1 MKAIK
6 KHIMVDNETRAFIVE
21 AFGCS
26 KVAVWKALTF
36 RSDSDL
42 CKRIRTLALQRGGLL
57 IGVNEVRE
65 GLTASGGEQPA
76 EVGESGSIGGQ
87 SGSIGGQ
94 SGAMNCESGATNGQS
109 GAMGGA
115 AC

>member
-1 MKAIK
+1 
-6 KHIMVDNETRAFIVE
+6 MVDNETRAFICE

-42 CKRIRTLALQRGGLL
+42 CKRIRTLALRRGGLL

-65 GLTASGGEQPA
+65 GLTVPGGGQPA
-76 EVGESGSIGGQ
+76 EGGD
-87 SGSIGGQ
+87 
-94 SGAMNCESGATNGQS
+94 GAATNSQS

>member
-65 GLTASGGEQPA
+65 SLTASGGEQPA
-76 EVGESGSIGGQ
+76 EGGE